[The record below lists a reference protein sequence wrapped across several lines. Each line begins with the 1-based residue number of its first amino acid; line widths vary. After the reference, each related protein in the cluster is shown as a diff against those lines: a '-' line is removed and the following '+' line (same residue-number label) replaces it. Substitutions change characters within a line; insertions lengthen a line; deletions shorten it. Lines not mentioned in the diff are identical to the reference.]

1 MNKIFYIFSI
11 IALLLTLFMTTTADG
26 AMPEDYQ
33 PVDAE
38 YEAVPIEKPAM
49 EVVTLEAEIEVLPVV
64 IEVQKKVPELRY
76 ELMEAERDLVERVVT
91 AEAVGECF
99 QGQMAVAQCILNGCE
114 QLGLRPA
121 AVIEEYQ
128 YSPNRPEPSQS
139 VKDAVAAVFDRGEMA
154 VDDTIFWFY
163 APAGVDGTPWHE
175 SQRFVIE
182 VGGHRFFG
190 MW

>member
-1 MNKIFYIFSI
+1 MNKIFYIFPL
-11 IALLLTLFMTTTADG
+11 IALMLTLLMTTTADG
-26 AMPEDYQ
+26 AVPEVKQ

-38 YEAVPIEKPAM
+38 YETVAIEEPVV
-49 EVVTLEAEIEVLPVV
+49 EVVTLEAEIEVLPEV
-64 IEVQKKVPELRY
+64 IEVQKKAPELRY
-76 ELMEAERDLVERVVT
+76 ELLEAERDLVERVVA

-99 QGQMAVAQCILNGCE
+99 QGQMAVAQCIRNGCE

-121 AVIEEYQ
+121 ALIEEYQ
-128 YSPNRPEPSQS
+128 YSPNRPEPTQS

-182 VGGHRFFG
+182 IGGHRFFG